1 MLGLT
6 PKKIVTDESYKDMIF
21 KIPIYQRLFEW
32 DEEKIEQLLN
42 DLYSSF
48 SKNADEPYY
57 IGMLTSTRNDNNLVD
72 GQQRFTVMILIAII
86 MRDHFSEWKKFLLV
100 DDTSSRLYFSAR
112 LNDNKYLNNIIKNK
126 KNEEKLINQK
136 MQKGLLCIQEWILEK
151 NKDTEFNIQKF
162 AKFTFEK
169 TTFFISF
176 LPSKYTSK
184 ELNKYFESMNS
195 TGRNLESHEIKKIDC
210 LKGLGNKTILSKE
223 NATKIWNIVCQM
235 DKLIIRKKK
244 NNAKTETDEE
254 LHKKFE
260 SAIRE
265 LINNNVST
273 ACNYLNEFQ
282 ADKSENNSLSILDIK
297 QSQQKPQKHN
307 RSSSYHS
314 MLSFSEFLLQILFI
328 QLGGKQSKIA
338 INDFFDVQK
347 LLETFKRYTNKW
359 NENDWFNYFVNL
371 LKYRLILDYYV
382 ISIPND
388 EDGQF
393 DLEFSS
399 DSDEKSKLKQ
409 YQAMLYAGSSSK
421 SFYLWLNPYLEHIND
436 GLSKNNSFDCLELL
450 NLLKTEDNKRNL
462 LPSLDALTYQN
473 APIYWFRRL
482 DYYLWE
488 KNLDMG
494 NKKDLLIDRYRFRRG
509 GRSIEHLYPQN
520 ASEQVITWN
529 DKQNIHKFGNLAL
542 ISSNFNSTQSND
554 SVIVKFAR
562 VKHQIE
568 RGVLESIKLY
578 KIYLASNK
586 DDKNWSEQKM
596 LKHEKEMYTMLSDTY
611 K

>member
-100 DDTSSRLYFSAR
+100 DDTSPRLYFSAR

-176 LPSKYTSK
+176 LPSKYTGK

-347 LLETFKRYTNKW
+347 LLETFKQYTNKW

-494 NKKDLLIDRYRFRRG
+494 NKKDPLIDRYRFRRG

-568 RGVLESIKLY
+568 RGLLESIKLY
-578 KIYLASNK
+578 KMYLASNK

-596 LKHEKEMYTMLSDTY
+596 LKHEKEMYTILSDTY